1 MMHTESVDLERCLA
15 VPYVVRLESV
25 ETPTGEWVRVASHPE
40 LDGCQVVSSGS
51 EEALELLE
59 IARREWITDAIQ
71 AGRPVPV
78 PRPPLS
84 WRLVRTTPA
93 PQEDK

>member
-1 MMHTESVDLERCLA
+1 MMRTGPVDLEYWLA

-40 LDGCQVVSSGS
+40 LAGCQVVSSAS
-51 EEALELLE
+51 EEAIERLE
-59 IARREWITDAIQ
+59 IARREWITDAIA

-78 PRPPLS
+78 PRPPLP
-84 WRLVRTTPA
+84 WRLALPA
-93 PQEDK
+93 PKEDQ